1 MRRLRNILR
10 NRCVGGVMAVLPGSL
25 SPCRLMHS
33 ATFPAEVGPMW
44 YMLSITLHEQTTVF
58 MLPGTIC

>member
-10 NRCVGGVMAVLPGSL
+10 NRCVGGVMAVLPG
-25 SPCRLMHS
+25 RLMHS